1 MKRSILVLASLL
13 ALPFATQAADLSYS
27 WVEADYVHVDPDHFD
42 NTNGVAI
49 RGSGAINDNFNVI
62 AGWSKLNNDA
72 PFADSKSWYVGLGYH
87 VPVADQTDLFTEVA
101 YAKET
106 SFDVDGYN
114 ARVGVRSAL
123 SPRFEGSVWL
133 GYSKFERNESN
144 AALGV
149 SGQYKFTPT
158 VGLVAEAS
166 VGDND
171 KSFLIGPR
179 LSF

>member
-1 MKRSILVLASLL
+1 MKRSALFLASLL
-13 ALPFATQAADLSYS
+13 ALPLVSQAADLSYS
-27 WVEADYVHVDPDHFD
+27 WVEADYVHVNPDHFD
-42 NTNGVAI
+42 NTDGVGI
-49 RGSGAINDNFNVI
+49 RGSGAINENFNVI

-72 PFADSKSWYVGLGYH
+72 PFTDSKTWYLGLGYH
-87 VPVADQTDLFTEVA
+87 MPIADKTDLFTEIA

-106 SFDVDGYN
+106 SFDISGSN

-123 SPRFEGSVWL
+123 TPRFEGSAWL
-133 GYSKFERNESN
+133 GYSKFQHTDSN
-144 AALGV
+144 VALGV

-158 VGLVAEAS
+158 FGVVAEAS
-166 VGDND
+166 IGNND